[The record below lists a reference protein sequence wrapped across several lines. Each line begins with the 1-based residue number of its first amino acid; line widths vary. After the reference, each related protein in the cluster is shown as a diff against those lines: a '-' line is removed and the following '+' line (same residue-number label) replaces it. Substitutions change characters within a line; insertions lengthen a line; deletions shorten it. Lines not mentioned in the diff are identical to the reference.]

1 MGKIYDNLREKIPE
15 RISISCPVCKEDML
29 DDFGKETRLFSCP
42 KCEARMRLTTK
53 ANRNAHLIIIGAY
66 VGAMIMVLAFIIGDL
81 LRRAILK
88 A

>member
-15 RISISCPVCKEDML
+15 RITFPCPICKEDL
-29 DDFGKETRLFSCP
+29 EDDFGKESRVFSCP
-42 KCEARMRLTTK
+42 RCEARLRLTTK
-53 ANRNAHLIIIGAY
+53 ANRNADLIIIGAY
-66 VGAMIMVLAFIIGDL
+66 VGAMLLFITFLIGDF